1 MYNKR
6 RGGSGLKS
14 AALLLMLTLL
24 LSACNV
30 RAPGQESPATS
41 YRQVSQEEAVKL
53 MESERGYRI
62 VDVRRADEF
71 VAGHIPGAI
80 NVPNEEIGAEAPEA
94 LPDRDQLILL
104 YCRSGNRS
112 KQASEKLAALGYTR
126 VVEFGGILDWKGE
139 IVTDSE
145 GGA

>member
-14 AALLLMLTLL
+14 AALLLMLALL
-24 LSACNV
+24 LSACTV
-30 RAPGQESPATS
+30 RTPGQESPAPS

-80 NVPNEEIGAEAPEA
+80 NVPNEEIGPEAPGA